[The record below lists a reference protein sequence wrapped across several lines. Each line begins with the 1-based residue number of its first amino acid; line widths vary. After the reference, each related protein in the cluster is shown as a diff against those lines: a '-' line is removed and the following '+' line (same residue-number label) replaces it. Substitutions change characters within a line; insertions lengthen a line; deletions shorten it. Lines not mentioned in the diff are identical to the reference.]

1 CPTDDSSL
9 FQFVVGAHLQP
20 PSFFHRGNLLAVP
33 ASPPFSIL
41 LLFPARE
48 SVSKRGV
55 EGVPYLTLPS
65 PSSNSLSR
73 GLGFFFSLL
82 ASIVMASNNYDDWI
96 SFDGYE
102 EYSLAHLLMMG
113 TRVLVE
119 REEKKKGSRKGM
131 GIIEEGSAE
140 GNLEARAGTMKISIS
155 MDATYR
161 PQRLEKGITKH
172 PGKCSLDSPFRIH
185 YLGPCCF
192 SLQEGRKEV
201 RQTGC
206 Q

>member
-65 PSSNSLSR
+65 PSSNSLSSSCSTR
-73 GLGFFFSLL
+73 WLEGVPHPAGESRQPLPRQPLSFCLHRHGQ
-82 ASIVMASNNYDDWI
+82 ASELRWRY
-96 SFDGYE
+96 
-102 EYSLAHLLMMG
+102 
-113 TRVLVE
+113 
-119 REEKKKGSRKGM
+119 
-131 GIIEEGSAE
+131 GIRGSAE